1 MSEVTSKKLAV
12 LDQETNEITNSIRD
26 HHIQLGQIR
35 ARIILLQNRR
45 GDIEMER
52 EQLAYQG
59 TLEQEDQK
67 SNEESEVNAQ
77 VDLGGEKR
85 PNYTGL
91 GQGLPSIG

>member
-1 MSEVTSKKLAV
+1 MSEEASKELAV

-26 HHIQLGQIR
+26 HHISMGQIR
-35 ARIILLQNRR
+35 AQIIMLQNRR
-45 GDIEMER
+45 GSIEMER

-67 SNEESEVNAQ
+67 SNEESEVKAQ
-77 VDLGGEKR
+77 EALGGEKR

>member
-12 LDQETNEITNSIRD
+12 LDQETNEITDSIRD

-67 SNEESEVNAQ
+67 SNEDSEKDVQDSLA
-77 VDLGGEKR
+77 GGKK

-91 GQGLPSIG
+91 GQGMPSIV